1 MVMKK
6 NFLLLFC
13 ILVTQISVSCSQ
25 DDYFQQEEEKT
36 DITPTDE
43 EGSDNTLSIEV
54 SLFAN
59 NSKGN
64 QSSAAYGDYLFLVPD
79 KRSYIHCYNL
89 KTKKYVCSKNL
100 GAENERTTGNYI
112 LYHCNQSSFSAD
124 FYDKNDPFPLLYISQ
139 RARFDE
145 RCFVEVYRL
154 LPVWDDTK
162 SEYVSLDAQLV
173 QTIYFP
179 VQTVSN
185 SLGRINCAIDADNHF
200 MYTYSYST
208 IEGDTERNQCRI
220 SCFNIP
226 DVHQEEVILN
236 DDAILDSYKFNY
248 NATNSQGGCIKDGKL
263 YIGQGYPSAG
273 YIYLNI
279 IDLKQKK
286 LIQRVDLLNQYGV
299 TWEPEGCFFYNG
311 NLMMSTGANIWQLQ
325 SDFFN
330 K

>member
-1 MVMKK
+1 MKK
-6 NFLLLFC
+6 SLA
-13 ILVTQISVSCSQ
+13 ILSFILAAQISLSCSA
-25 DDYFQQEEEKT
+25 DDIIVEPDKTGTHPSEKE
-36 DITPTDE
+36 DYPDAI
-43 EGSDNTLSIEV
+43 SLEV
-54 SLFAN
+54 SLYAN
-59 NSKGN
+59 NSKTN

-89 KTKKYVCSKNL
+89 KKKELVCTKTL
-100 GAENERTTGNYI
+100 GAVNERTTGNYI
-112 LYHCNQSSFSAD
+112 LYHCNQTSFGTD

-139 RARFDE
+139 RARSDD
-145 RCFVEVYRL
+145 RCMMEVYRL
-154 LPVWDDTK
+154 LPVWDETK
-162 SEYVSLDAQLV
+162 AEYVSLDVLLV

-179 VQTVSN
+179 VQTAAN
-185 SLGRINCAIDADNHF
+185 SLGRINCAIDAENHS

-208 IEGDTERNQCRI
+208 IEGDTERNLCRI

-226 DVHQEEVILN
+226 DIHQEEVILN
-236 DDAILDSYKFNY
+236 DDAIIESYKFNY
-248 NATNSQGGCIKDGKL
+248 KATNSQGGCIKDGKL
-263 YIGQGYPSAG
+263 YIAQGFKSWG
-273 YIYLNI
+273 IYLNI

>member
-1 MVMKK
+1 MKLYLSLLLCILSTQMVM
-6 NFLLLFC
+6 
-13 ILVTQISVSCSQ
+13 SCSK
-25 DDYFQQEEEKT
+25 DDIYPDDNNGEYYTGNSSNKKP
-36 DITPTDE
+36 DIAIT
-43 EGSDNTLSIEV
+43 
-54 SLFAN
+54 LFAN
-59 NSKGN
+59 NSKAN
-64 QSSAAYGDYLFLVPD
+64 QSSAAYGDYLFLIPD
-79 KRSYIHCYNL
+79 KRSHIHCYNL
-89 KTKKYVCSKNL
+89 KKKELVCTKTL
-100 GAENERTTGNYI
+100 GAVNERTSGNYI
-112 LYHCNQSSFSAD
+112 LYHCNQTSFGAD

-139 RARFDE
+139 RARSDT
-145 RCFVEVYRL
+145 RCIVEVYRL
-154 LPVWDDTK
+154 LPQWDVTK
-162 SEYVSLDAQLV
+162 AEYVSLDAQLV

-179 VQTVSN
+179 VQAYDN
-185 SLGRINCAIDADNHF
+185 ALGRINCAIDADNHF

-208 IEGDTERNQCRI
+208 LSGAPESRLCRI

-226 DVHQEEVILN
+226 DIHQEDVILN
-236 DDAILDSYKFNY
+236 DDAIIDSYKFNY